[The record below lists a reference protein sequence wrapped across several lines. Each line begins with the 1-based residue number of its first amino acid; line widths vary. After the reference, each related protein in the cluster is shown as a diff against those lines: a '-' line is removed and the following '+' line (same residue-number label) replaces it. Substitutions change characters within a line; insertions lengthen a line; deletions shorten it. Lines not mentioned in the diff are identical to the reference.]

1 MDSIMKKVFK
11 SLILFAAAAIAF
23 SACQK
28 EINQVETLREG
39 DYIYSFSINNA
50 DNDAIAGTRASLA
63 NDGTSLYLK
72 WENNDSFGAFATN
85 GSSNSN
91 NRPST
96 VSVSGDTYT
105 LKVASTVALESGSTV
120 YTYFPYNSGAGSDK
134 TSATIKI
141 DPVQT
146 QKSTGFDASVM
157 PMVGEPY
164 TTTTALVKDEETAV
178 GEIRFSNLGAIIEF
192 NIFATSTIDEQIKSV
207 EFNSTSGNLAGNYT
221 LDLTAV
227 DFSNSTTLELQG
239 DGSAASVKTDLQ
251 TPAAIPVSTTTAKE
265 GTKVYMSIAP
275 GDYAGTIVVTTTGHT
290 YTFTVSSAKTF
301 NRSKVKRLNANL
313 SAAAQGDLP
322 VEESWEV
329 VTSKDDFTAGTY
341 VIVSSDKAKYLVN
354 DATDKNPASAAAHW
368 DEGGNLTSVT
378 DDAKWVA
385 TVSGSG
391 LQFASYANTDNLLW
405 MSTSTAQGVAVGSS
419 SSISGAAKVW
429 SLVANAT
436 LGGDSGYIATTGGDR
451 YLSLYTNGQ
460 WRNYKITAS
469 GTGAGYLNGDSNIKA
484 AIFYK
489 QVDNT
494 PRFSVAASFDVA
506 AAEGTYAIPVSRMN
520 FTGAINVVVPESC
533 DWIVAEDVAENGT
546 SFEILVAANTG
557 DSRSATLTLSGAG
570 VESQTLII
578 TQAGNEAGSE
588 ANPYTVSGA
597 LNAISA
603 LDNNTKPTEEVY
615 IQGTISTVA
624 SYYGTYK
631 SITYYISEDGST
643 TNQLEV
649 YSGKGLDGA
658 DFSDI
663 TDLAVGDEVI
673 IKGYLYK
680 FYSESNQTTTPE
692 IYQTSQIVSINKVTR
707 YTVTL
712 STVSNGTISA
722 SALSVAAG
730 GPVKLT
736 ATANSGYSFDG
747 WTVTTEGGETVEVT
761 ENQFIMPAS
770 NVTVSATFAQSN
782 AKTVTYTQSYSSSG
796 HTVATTGTAPTGSSC
811 SWTTTYTNSNQLTAG
826 KSMTYTI
833 TGFDGKKITG
843 LSLHLKTNASK
854 GEGTVSMKH
863 GNTEF
868 GTYSVPVIG
877 STYEMKDANVTAT
890 TIGEG
895 ETVTVVISAS
905 VNSVYCDYI
914 TLTYE

>member
-1 MDSIMKKVFK
+1 MKKLFK
-11 SLILFAAAAIAF
+11 SLVLVATAAIAF

-28 EINQVETLREG
+28 EINQVETSYEG
-39 DYIYSFSINNA
+39 DYVYAFSINNVDNNAVA
-50 DNDAIAGTRASLA
+50 DTRAALA

-105 LKVASTVALESGSTV
+105 LKVASTVELESGSTV
-120 YTYFPYNSGAGSDK
+120 YTYFPYNSGAGTDK
-134 TSATIKI
+134 TSAVIKI

-146 QKSTGFDASVM
+146 QKATGFDASVM

-164 TTTTALVKDEETAV
+164 TTTTTLAKDEETAV
-178 GEIRFSNLGAIIEF
+178 GEILFSNLGAIIEF
-192 NIFATSTIDEQIKSV
+192 NIYATSAIDEQIKSV
-207 EFNSTSGNLAGNYT
+207 EFNSTSGNLAGNYS

-227 DFSNSTTLELQG
+227 DFSNATTLELQG
-239 DGSAASVKTDLQ
+239 DGSAASVKTALN
-251 TPAAIPVSTTTAKE
+251 TPIAIPVSTTTAKE
-265 GTKVYMSIAP
+265 GTKVYMSVAP
-275 GDYAGTIVVTTTGHT
+275 GDYSGTVVVTTTGHT
-290 YTFTVSSAKTF
+290 YTFNVASAKTF

-313 SAAAQGDLP
+313 STATQGDLP

-329 VTSKDDFTAGTY
+329 VTSPSDFTAGTY
-341 VIVSSDKAKYLVN
+341 VIVSSDKAKYFVN
-354 DATDKNPASAAAHW
+354 DAIDKNPSSAAAHW
-368 DEGGNLTSVT
+368 DASGKLTSVT
-378 DDAKWVA
+378 DDAKWIA

-391 LQFASYANTDNLLW
+391 LQFASYANSNNLLW

-419 SSISGAAKVW
+419 STISGAANVW
-429 SLVANAT
+429 SLVANTT

-451 YLSLYTNGQ
+451 YLALYTNGT
-460 WRNYKITAS
+460 WRGYTINTTS
-469 GTGAGYLNGDSNIKA
+469 GYLNNSSDVKA
-484 AIFYK
+484 AVFYK

-494 PRFSVAASFDVA
+494 PRFSVATSFEVA
-506 AAEGTYAIPVSRMN
+506 VAEGTYTIPVSRTN
-520 FTGAINVVVPESC
+520 FTGAINVAVPESC

-546 SFEILVAANTG
+546 SFDILVAVNTG

-570 VESQTLII
+570 VESQTLIV

-603 LDNNTKPTEEVY
+603 LDNNTKPDEEVY
-615 IQGTISTVA
+615 IQGIISTVA
-624 SYYGTYK
+624 SYNGNYK

-673 IKGYLYK
+673 IKGFLYK
-680 FYSESNQTTTPE
+680 YYSENSQTTTLE
-692 IYQTSQIVSINKVTR
+692 IYQTSKIVSINKVTR

-712 STVSNGTISA
+712 SAVSNGTISA
-722 SALSVAAG
+722 SATSVAAG

-736 ATANSGYSFDG
+736 ATANSGYSFSG
-747 WTVTTEGGETVEVT
+747 WTVTTAGGEAVEVT

-770 NVTVSATFAQSN
+770 NVTVSATFDQSN
-782 AKTVTYTQSYSSSG
+782 AKTVTYTQTYSSAG
-796 HTVATTGTAPTGSSC
+796 HTVATTGTAPEGSSC
-811 SWTTTYTNSNQLTAG
+811 SWTTTYTNSNQLTSG

-843 LSLHLKTNASK
+843 LSLHMKTNASK
-854 GEGTVSMKH
+854 GKGSVSMKH
-863 GNTEF
+863 GETEF

-877 STYEMKDANVTAT
+877 STYEMKEANVTAT

-895 ETVTVVISAS
+895 EAVTVVIAATE
-905 VNSVYCDYI
+905 NSVYCDYI